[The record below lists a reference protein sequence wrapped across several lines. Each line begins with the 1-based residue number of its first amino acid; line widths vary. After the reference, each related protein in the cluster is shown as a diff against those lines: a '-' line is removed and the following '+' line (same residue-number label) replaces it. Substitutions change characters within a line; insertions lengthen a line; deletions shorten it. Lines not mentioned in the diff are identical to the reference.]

1 MEEQTCKRKK
11 LNFIR
16 YENIRR
22 FCTRTSKE
30 ATITLS
36 EFVRYTEDEYEEW
49 LLKENLK
56 DNNESASLYLD
67 FLEKEFMQKQKVNMP
82 DED

>member
-1 MEEQTCKRKK
+1 MKT
-11 LNFIR
+11 
-16 YENIRR
+16 YEDFVQELQRG
-22 FCTRTSKE
+22 
-30 ATITLS
+30 TITLS
-36 EFVRYTEDEYEEW
+36 ELVRYTEDEYEEW

-56 DNNESASLYLD
+56 DNNEAASLYLD

>member
-1 MEEQTCKRKK
+1 MKT
-11 LNFIR
+11 
-16 YENIRR
+16 YEDFVQELQRG
-22 FCTRTSKE
+22 
-30 ATITLS
+30 TITLS

-67 FLEKEFMQKQKVNMP
+67 FLEKEFMQKQKMNMP

>member
-1 MEEQTCKRKK
+1 MKT
-11 LNFIR
+11 
-16 YENIRR
+16 YEDFVQELQRG
-22 FCTRTSKE
+22 
-30 ATITLS
+30 TITLS

-67 FLEKEFMQKQKVNMP
+67 FFLEKNLCKKKKKKKNMP

>member
-1 MEEQTCKRKK
+1 MKT
-11 LNFIR
+11 
-16 YENIRR
+16 YEDFVQELQRG
-22 FCTRTSKE
+22 
-30 ATITLS
+30 TITLS
-36 EFVRYTEDEYEEW
+36 EIFVRYTEDEYEEW

-67 FLEKEFMQKQKVNMP
+67 FLEKKEFMQKKKKKVNMP